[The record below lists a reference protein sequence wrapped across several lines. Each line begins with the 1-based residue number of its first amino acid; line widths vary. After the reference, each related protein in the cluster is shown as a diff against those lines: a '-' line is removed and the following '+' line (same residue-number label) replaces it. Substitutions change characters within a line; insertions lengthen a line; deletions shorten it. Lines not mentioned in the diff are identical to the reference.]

1 VERSLFLAAV
11 DTALSLASSPKKN
24 SSGLEYAKRA
34 CLEWL
39 ARWPGD
45 FRVRARLADAC
56 ILSGEYDPASQH
68 LALVSQAD
76 PEAERPYQTLST
88 MLRRTGRA
96 AEASAADGCLH
107 AMEAFSE
114 STVGLPEWAD
124 PLQAAMR
131 LLQSGRWQEARLAA
145 ETVLRAAPDQPLAAL
160 VHLKSLWRLSEH
172 AVVLSAGREY
182 RSTWPGCTAFLLL
195 MAQSS
200 FASGRNAEGVELLH
214 AVTVGDPAGEVA
226 DRYLGALNPYRSL
239 WPSKMVVALT
249 TALPAEVAAAA
260 GWNRLTAPPA
270 LPEAP
275 NLPEDIPV
283 LRFPDFDSRDPAGS
297 PMVNATVIAP
307 IPGEVFTG
315 PSDTSDDKHTAAHR
329 PTAPKT
335 SAVEP
340 VRATEPVREPE
351 PESDLEDLRREL
363 NQVAVRL
370 RMRKSVLEKDVR
382 RPAYIL
388 LTSRKRLS
396 SIYGP
401 EVLPK
406 IDQAFQDIL
415 RSKRALNGWSAH
427 LVDVDNAESLKPF
440 GLNPVDP
447 ANAWQV
453 KTLVAGIDLAIG
465 KKGEMIGALQIVGG
479 HEVIPFHRLPNPTD
493 DDDPDVPS
501 DNPYASRDENY
512 FVPEWPVG
520 RLPTP
525 SDPQAAF
532 LLGLLR
538 KMVEPSTLTRSTLA
552 QTLFA
557 IVRRLLR
564 PGAARFRTGSACTAA
579 VWKKASVEVFRP
591 IASSSSMLVAPP
603 ANSGS
608 LPGEFLTLPKYS
620 YFNLHGLENGPQW
633 LGQREAKTK
642 SPVDVEFPIVLN
654 PGKVS
659 NAGKAPVVVFSEA
672 CYGANILQKG
682 AGDAVSLAFLAA
694 GTRALA
700 GSTKISYGAAA
711 APLIAADLLGRL
723 FLQNCQSGIPAG
735 ESLRLA
741 KLAFAEEMNR
751 RQGFLDPEDQ
761 KTLASFILLGDPLYV
776 SEPGSAKFSKQG
788 ILRWRK
794 PPAQIRT
801 LFAKDDLMENG
812 SAPSAKVQ
820 SSLKEAMERYLPG
833 MSESRMRYL
842 HPRPFETPDEKSGQ
856 SSVRGRKPQAVP
868 RSPAW
873 VVALDRKT
881 EAHGQSITQYAKIS
895 VDASGQI
902 VKITVSR

>member
-1 VERSLFLAAV
+1 MERSLFLTAV
-11 DTALSLASSPKKN
+11 DAALSLASASEKN
-24 SSGLEYAKRA
+24 SSGLDYARRA

-45 FRVRARLADAC
+45 FRVRARLADSY
-56 ILSGEYDPASQH
+56 ILSGEYDSASPQ
-68 LALVSQAD
+68 LTLVIQAD
-76 PEAERPYQTLST
+76 PEAARPYTTLSL
-88 MLRRTGRA
+88 MLRRIGRT

-107 AMEAFSE
+107 AMDATTG
-114 STVGLPEWAD
+114 STVGLPDWAD
-124 PLQAAMR
+124 PLQTAMR
-131 LLQSGRWQEARLAA
+131 LLRSGRWQEARLAA
-145 ETVLRAAPDQPLAAL
+145 ETVLRAASDQPLAAL
-160 VHLKSLWRLSEH
+160 VHLQSLWRLAEH

-182 RSTWPGCTAFLLL
+182 RSTWPGCAAFLLL

-200 FASGRNAEGVELLH
+200 FASGRNAEGVEFLH
-214 AVTVGDPAGEVA
+214 AVSVTDPAGEVA

-239 WPSKMVVALT
+239 WPAKMRVELT

-283 LRFPDFDSRDPAGS
+283 LKFQDFDSRDPSSS
-297 PMVNATVIAP
+297 PMVTSNVIAP
-307 IPGEVFTG
+307 IPGEVFPG
-315 PSDTSDDKHTAAHR
+315 PSDSSDDIPSALPPDGPKSPAA
-329 PTAPKT
+329 APRR
-335 SAVEP
+335 E
-340 VRATEPVREPE
+340 TEPQ
-351 PESDLEDLRREL
+351 SDLEDLRREL
-363 NQVAVRL
+363 SQVAKRL
-370 RMRKSVLEKDVR
+370 RMRKSVVEKDVR

-388 LTSRKRLS
+388 LTSRKKLT

-401 EVLPK
+401 DVLPK
-406 IDQAFQDIL
+406 LDQCFQEIL
-415 RSKRALNGWSAH
+415 RAKRALSGWAAY
-427 LVDVDNAESLKPF
+427 LADVDNAESMKTF
-440 GLNPVDP
+440 GLEPADP

-453 KTLVAGIDLAIG
+453 KTLVAGIDAAIG
-465 KKGEMIGALQIVGG
+465 RKGEMIGALQIVGG

-520 RLPTP
+520 RFPAP

-532 LLGLLR
+532 LLAVLR
-538 KMVEPSTLTRSTLA
+538 KAAEPAAAASSSMA

-564 PGAARFRTGSACTAA
+564 PASARFQTGSACTAA

-591 IASSSSMLVAPP
+591 IATSRSMLVAPP
-603 ANSGS
+603 AHDGS
-608 LPGEFLTLPKYS
+608 LPAEFLTLPKYS

-633 LGQREAKTK
+633 LGQREARSKG
-642 SPVDVEFPIVLN
+642 PADVEFPIVLN
-654 PGKVS
+654 PGRVAS
-659 NAGKAPVVVFSEA
+659 AGKAPAVVFSEA

-682 AGDAVSLAFLAA
+682 SGDAVSLAFLAS

-700 GSTKISYGAAA
+700 GSTKISYGAAT

-761 KTLASFILLGDPLYV
+761 KTLLSFILLGDPLFV

-794 PPAQIRT
+794 PPDQIRT
-801 LFAKDDLMENG
+801 LFAKDDMMENG

-820 SSLKEAMERYLPG
+820 SSLKQAMERYLPG

-842 HPRPFETPDEKSGQ
+842 HPRVAALPDDKSG
-856 SSVRGRKPQAVP
+856 RGQKPQAVP

-873 VVALDRKT
+873 VVALDRKY

-895 VDASGQI
+895 LDASGQI

>member
-1 VERSLFLAAV
+1 VERSLFLSAV
-11 DTALSLASSPKKN
+11 DAALSLASSPEKN
-24 SSGLEYAKRA
+24 SSGLEYVQRV
-34 CLEWL
+34 CPEWL

-56 ILSGEYDPASQH
+56 ILSGEYDSASQQ
-68 LALVSQAD
+68 LVLVIQAD
-76 PEAERPYQTLST
+76 PEAARPYQTLSA
-88 MLRRTGRA
+88 MLRRAGRT
-96 AEASAADGCLH
+96 AEASNADGCLR
-107 AMEAFSE
+107 ALDASDGT
-114 STVGLPEWAD
+114 TVGLPEWAD
-124 PLQAAMR
+124 PLLAAVR
-131 LLQSGRWQEARLAA
+131 LLRSGRWQEARLAA
-145 ETVLRAAPDQPLAAL
+145 ETVLRAAPEQPLAAL
-160 VHLKSLWRLSEH
+160 VHLQSLWRLSEH

-182 RSTWPGCTAFLLL
+182 RSTWPGCGAFLLL

-200 FASGRNAEGVELLH
+200 FASGRNAEGVEFLH
-214 AVTVGDPAGEVA
+214 AVSVVDPAGEVS

-239 WPSKMVVALT
+239 WPAKMQAELT

-270 LPEAP
+270 APEAP

-283 LRFPDFDSRDPAGS
+283 LKFPDFDSRNPSAS
-297 PMVNATVIAP
+297 PMINSTVIAP
-307 IPGEVFTG
+307 IPGEMFSG
-315 PSDTSDDKHTAAHR
+315 PSGSDDKRAVPAQ
-329 PTAPKT
+329 PAESK
-335 SAVEP
+335 SAG
-340 VRATEPVREPE
+340 EPVREAQPV
-351 PESDLEDLRREL
+351 SDLEDLRREL
-363 NQVAVRL
+363 NQVAARL
-370 RMRKSVLEKDVR
+370 KMRKSILEKDVR

-388 LTSRKRLS
+388 LTSRKRLA
-396 SIYGP
+396 SIYGR
-401 EVLPK
+401 EALQK
-406 IDQAFQDIL
+406 IDQCFQDIL
-415 RSKRALNGWSAH
+415 RSKRALSGWSAH
-427 LVDVDNAESLKPF
+427 LADVDDAESLEPF
-440 GLNPVDP
+440 GLEPVDP

-453 KTLVAGIDLAIG
+453 KTLVTGIDAAIA

-520 RLPTP
+520 RMPTP

-538 KMVEPSTLTRSTLA
+538 KAAEPASQTRITFA
-552 QTLFA
+552 QTLFTV
-557 IVRRLLR
+557 VRRLFR
-564 PGAARFRTGSACTAA
+564 PAAAKFQTGSACTAA
-579 VWKKASVEVFRP
+579 VWKKASLEVFRP
-591 IASSSSMLVAPP
+591 IASGASMLVAPP
-603 ANSGS
+603 TNSTT
-608 LPGEFLTLPKYS
+608 LPAEFLTQPKYS
-620 YFNLHGLENGPQW
+620 YFNLHGMENGPQW
-633 LGQREAKTK
+633 LGQKDARTK
-642 SPVDVEFPIVLN
+642 GPVDVEFPIVLN
-654 PGKVS
+654 PGKITG
-659 NAGKAPVVVFSEA
+659 AGKAPVVVFSEA

-682 AGDAVSLAFLAA
+682 VGDAVSLSLLAA

-788 ILRWRK
+788 ILRWRN
-794 PPAQIRT
+794 PPEQIRT

-820 SSLKEAMERYLPG
+820 SSLKQAMEQYLPG
-833 MSESRMRYL
+833 MSESHMRYL
-842 HPRPFETPDEKSGQ
+842 HPRTVSAPDDKS
-856 SSVRGRKPQAVP
+856 GRKPQVTP

-873 VVALDRKT
+873 VVALDRKY